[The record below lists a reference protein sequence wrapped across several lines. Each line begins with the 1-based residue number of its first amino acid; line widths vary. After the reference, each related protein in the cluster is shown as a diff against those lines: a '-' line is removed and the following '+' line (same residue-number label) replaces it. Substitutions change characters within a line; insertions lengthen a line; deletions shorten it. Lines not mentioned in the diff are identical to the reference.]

1 MLYTPSDQYS
11 CSAALRRSV
20 CSVADIVCEPKGLPW
35 IEMCLIQ
42 EADVDAV
49 LCEKMIQLD
58 LPTTNAVGVPESKP
72 QGFYR
77 APPRPYCNIQPR
89 IGSQFSGLPANGQV
103 LREGTGRL

>member
-1 MLYTPSDQYS
+1 
-11 CSAALRRSV
+11 
-20 CSVADIVCEPKGLPW
+20 
-35 IEMCLIQ
+35 MCLIQ

-77 APPRPYCNIQPR
+77 APSRPCCHIQPR
-89 IGSQFSGLPANGQV
+89 RGLRFSGLPANGPA
-103 LREGTGRL
+103 LGEGRDGCEEPTR